1 MIKAVIFDM
10 DGVIIDSEP
19 MYLKI
24 QWEFAKT
31 KNPDVKYEELFP
43 MVGATKK
50 DAWEVMERAIH
61 NGQTWSEL
69 RTEFKSR
76 VDMFSN
82 TDYRP
87 IFRPQVK
94 KVLSVLK
101 EKGYRLAVAS
111 STQID
116 VVEKVMRVNGIDHY
130 FDVLV
135 SGDQFTMS
143 KPDPEIYHYTAGRLG
158 VKEEECFVV
167 EDSPFGILAASRAGM
182 KIAAVIDDRFH
193 FDQHLADYR
202 IKDVANVTEIIEQI
216 ERETKDVSAK
226 ESA

>member
-19 MYLKI
+19 MYLTI
-24 QWEFAKT
+24 QWEYART

-50 DAWEVMERAIH
+50 DAWSVMEKAIH

-69 RTEFKSR
+69 RAEFKSR
-76 VDMFSN
+76 VDMFTN
-82 TDYRP
+82 TDYRTV
-87 IFRPQVK
+87 FRPQVCC
-94 KVLSVLK
+94 VLKTLK

-111 STQID
+111 STQLD
-116 VVEKVMRVNGIDHY
+116 VVERVMRDNNIYGY

-143 KPDPEIYHYTAGRLG
+143 KPDPEIYHYTAEKLR
-158 VKEEECFVV
+158 VREDECLVV
-167 EDSPFGILAASRAGM
+167 EDSPFGILAAHRAGM
-182 KIAAVIDDRFH
+182 KIVALEDSRFH
-193 FDQHLADYR
+193 FDQKLANWH
-202 IKDVANVTEIIEQI
+202 IKDV
-216 ERETKDVSAK
+216 KDVTAIVSMLEK
-226 ESA
+226 EKG